1 MNAKEYVKNLHEP
14 SDKFSMNGKDYIK
27 NLHQQNDGFIT
38 IAKNQKTWK
47 QQYFNDI
54 NKINIRLNT
63 KDTYVSQNSFKNQS
77 RRLINLNR
85 LHSIYIDIDCYKKNL
100 TKEAVIY
107 FLEEIYG
114 EIPRPNFLIDS
125 GRGIYYVILINE
137 DKKKLAEWQTIEKFL
152 YNKMEWL
159 GADAKCLD
167 ATRVLRVIDSV
178 NSRNNNKV
186 KILDYYEYDYSIN
199 EILENYIPEIPK
211 YKKTKKKKKGRPKK
225 IVSLY
230 NLYHL
235 YASRIADIEKLCEL
249 RNYNMNGY
257 RETTLFLY
265 RYFSNIY
272 HDNEDDALYNALEL
286 NKMFTEPLNEDEL
299 IKDTESAS
307 RYYKD
312 VKYKYSN
319 AKLISILD
327 ITEEEQMKLSTIIST
342 KEKYRRNNLRRYN
355 ERRDEEG
362 KTLKEK
368 EIADRLDKIRE
379 LKQKKFTNKEIAEK
393 LGITISTVK
402 RNLSK

>member
-1 MNAKEYVKNLHEP
+1 MNA
-14 SDKFSMNGKDYIK
+14 KDYIK
-27 NLHQQNDGFIT
+27 NLHYPNDGFIT

-63 KDTYVSQNSFKNQS
+63 KDTYVSQNSFINQS

-85 LHSIYIDIDCYKKNL
+85 LHSIYIDIDCYRKNL

-107 FLEEIYG
+107 FLEEMYG

-125 GRGIYYVILINE
+125 GRGIYYVILIDEN
-137 DKKKLAEWQTIEKFL
+137 KKKLPEWQTIEKFL
-152 YNKMEWL
+152 YSKMEWL

-167 ATRVLRVIDSV
+167 ATRVLRIIDSI

-186 KILDYYEYDYSIN
+186 KVLDQYEYDYSIDD
-199 EILENYIPEIPK
+199 ILENYIPEIPK
-211 YKKTKKKKKGRPKK
+211 YKKSKKKKKGRPRKF
-225 IVSLY
+225 VSLY

-235 YASRIADIEKLCEL
+235 YASRIADIEKICEL

-272 HDNEDDALYNALEL
+272 HDNEEDALYNALEL
-286 NKMFTEPLNEDEL
+286 NKKFTEPLNEMEL

-327 ITEEEQMKLSTIIST
+327 ITEEEQKELSTIIST

-355 ERRDEEG
+355 ERRDKEG
-362 KTLKEK
+362 KTAKER

-379 LKQKKFTNKEIAEK
+379 LKQNKFTNKEIAEK

-402 RNLSK
+402 RYLSK

>member
-1 MNAKEYVKNLHEP
+1 MNAKEYIKNLHE
-14 SDKFSMNGKDYIK
+14 S
-27 NLHQQNDGFIT
+27 NDGFIT

-47 QQYFNDI
+47 QQYFNDVNNI
-54 NKINIRLNT
+54 RIRLNT
-63 KDTYVSQNSFKNQS
+63 KDTYVSQNSFTNQS
-77 RRLINLNR
+77 RKLINLNR
-85 LHSIYIDIDCYKKNL
+85 LHSIYIDIDCYRKNL

-107 FLEEIYG
+107 FLEEMYG

-167 ATRVLRVIDSV
+167 ATRVLRVIDSI

-186 KILDYYEYDYSIN
+186 KVLDQYEYDYSID
-199 EILENYIPEIPK
+199 EILENYIPEIQK
-211 YKKTKKKKKGRPKK
+211 YKKSKKKKKGRPKK

-249 RNYNMNGY
+249 RNYNMTGY

-265 RYFSNIY
+265 RYFSNVY
-272 HDNEDDALYNALEL
+272 HDNEDDALDNALEL
-286 NKMFTEPLNEDEL
+286 NEMFTEPLNEDEL
-299 IKDTESAS
+299 IKDTESAT

-312 VKYKYSN
+312 IKYKYSN

-327 ITEEEQMKLSTIIST
+327 ITEEEQMQLSTIIST

-355 ERRDEEG
+355 ERRNEEG
-362 KTLKEK
+362 KTEKEK
-368 EIADRLDKIRE
+368 EIADRLNKIRE

-402 RNLSK
+402 RDLSK

>member
-1 MNAKEYVKNLHEP
+1 MNAKEYVKNLHE
-14 SDKFSMNGKDYIK
+14 S
-27 NLHQQNDGFIT
+27 NDGFIT

-85 LHSIYIDIDCYKKNL
+85 LHSIYIDIDCYRKNI

-167 ATRVLRVIDSV
+167 ATRVLRVIDSI

-186 KILDYYEYDYSIN
+186 KVLDQYEYDYSID
-199 EILENYIPEIPK
+199 EILENYIPEIKK
-211 YKKTKKKKKGRPKK
+211 YKKSKKKKKGRPKK

-249 RNYNMNGY
+249 RNYNMTGY

-265 RYFSNIY
+265 RYFGNIY
-272 HDNEDDALYNALEL
+272 HDNEEDALYNALEL

-312 VKYKYSN
+312 IKYKYSN

-327 ITEEEQMKLSTIIST
+327 ITEEEQKKLSTIIST

-355 ERRDEEG
+355 ERRNEEG
-362 KTLKEK
+362 KTLKK
-368 EIADRLDKIRE
+368 IEIADRLDKIRE

-393 LGITISTVK
+393 LGITERTV
-402 RNLSK
+402 RNELKK

>member
-1 MNAKEYVKNLHEP
+1 MNAKEYIKNLHE
-14 SDKFSMNGKDYIK
+14 S
-27 NLHQQNDGFIT
+27 NDGFIT

-54 NKINIRLNT
+54 NNIRIRLNT
-63 KDTYVSQNSFKNQS
+63 KDTYVSQNSFTNQS
-77 RRLINLNR
+77 RKLINLNR
-85 LHSIYIDIDCYKKNL
+85 LHSIYIDIDCYRKNL

-107 FLEEIYG
+107 FLEEMYG

-167 ATRVLRVIDSV
+167 ATRVLRVIDSI

-186 KILDYYEYDYSIN
+186 KVLDQYEYDYSID
-199 EILENYIPEIPK
+199 EILENYIPEIQK
-211 YKKTKKKKKGRPKK
+211 YKKSKKKKKGRPKK

-249 RNYNMNGY
+249 RNYNMTGY

-265 RYFSNIY
+265 RYFSNVY
-272 HDNEDDALYNALEL
+272 HDNEDDALDNALEL
-286 NKMFTEPLNEDEL
+286 NEMFTEPLNEDEL

-312 VKYKYSN
+312 IKYKYSN

-327 ITEEEQMKLSTIIST
+327 ITEEEQMQLSTIIST

-355 ERRDEEG
+355 ERRNEEG
-362 KTLKEK
+362 KTEKEK
-368 EIADRLDKIRE
+368 EIADRLNKIRE

-402 RNLSK
+402 RDLSK

>member
-1 MNAKEYVKNLHEP
+1 MNAKEYIKNLHE
-14 SDKFSMNGKDYIK
+14 S
-27 NLHQQNDGFIT
+27 NDGFIT

-54 NKINIRLNT
+54 NNIRIRLNT
-63 KDTYVSQNSFKNQS
+63 KDTYVSQNSFTNQS
-77 RRLINLNR
+77 RKLINLNR
-85 LHSIYIDIDCYKKNL
+85 LHSIYIDIDCYRKNL

-107 FLEEIYG
+107 FLEEMYG

-137 DKKKLAEWQTIEKFL
+137 SKKKLAEWQTIEKFL

-167 ATRVLRVIDSV
+167 ATRVLRVIDSI

-186 KILDYYEYDYSIN
+186 KVLDQYEYDYSID
-199 EILENYIPEIPK
+199 EILENYIPEIQK
-211 YKKTKKKKKGRPKK
+211 YKKSKKKKKGRPKK

-249 RNYNMNGY
+249 RNYNMTGY

-265 RYFSNIY
+265 RYFSNVY
-272 HDNEDDALYNALEL
+272 HDNEDDALDNALEL
-286 NKMFTEPLNEDEL
+286 NEMFTEPLNEDEL

-312 VKYKYSN
+312 IKYKYSN

-327 ITEEEQMKLSTIIST
+327 ITEEEQMQLSTIIST

-355 ERRDEEG
+355 ERRNEEG
-362 KTLKEK
+362 KTEKEK
-368 EIADRLDKIRE
+368 EIADRLNKIRE

-402 RNLSK
+402 RDLSK

>member
-1 MNAKEYVKNLHEP
+1 MNAKEYVKNLHE
-14 SDKFSMNGKDYIK
+14 S
-27 NLHQQNDGFIT
+27 NDGFIT

-85 LHSIYIDIDCYKKNL
+85 LHSIYIDIDCYRKNL

-107 FLEEIYG
+107 FLEEMYG

-152 YNKMEWL
+152 YSKIEWL

-167 ATRVLRVIDSV
+167 ATRVLRVIDSI

-186 KILDYYEYDYSIN
+186 KVLDQYEYNYSID
-199 EILENYIPEIPK
+199 EILENYIPEIRK
-211 YKKTKKKKKGRPKK
+211 YKKSKKKKKGRPKK

-249 RNYNMNGY
+249 RNYNMTGY

-265 RYFSNIY
+265 RYFGNIY
-272 HDNEDDALYNALEL
+272 HDNEEDALYNALEL

-312 VKYKYSN
+312 IKYKYSN

-327 ITEEEQMKLSTIIST
+327 ITEEEQKKLSTIIST

-393 LGITISTVK
+393 LGITERTV
-402 RNLSK
+402 RNELKK

>member
-1 MNAKEYVKNLHEP
+1 MNA
-14 SDKFSMNGKDYIK
+14 KDYIK
-27 NLHQQNDGFIT
+27 NLHYPNDGFIT

-63 KDTYVSQNSFKNQS
+63 KDTYVSQNSFINQS

-85 LHSIYIDIDCYKKNL
+85 LHSIYIDIDCYRKNL

-107 FLEEIYG
+107 FLEEMYG

-125 GRGIYYVILINE
+125 GRGIYYVILIDEN
-137 DKKKLAEWQTIEKFL
+137 KKKLPEWQTIEKFL
-152 YNKMEWL
+152 YSKMEWL

-167 ATRVLRVIDSV
+167 ATRVLRIIDSI

-186 KILDYYEYDYSIN
+186 KVLDQYEYDYSIDD
-199 EILENYIPEIPK
+199 ILENYIPEILK
-211 YKKTKKKKKGRPKK
+211 HKKSKKKKKGRPRKF
-225 IVSLY
+225 VSLY

-272 HDNEDDALYNALEL
+272 HDNEEDALYNALEL
-286 NKMFTEPLNEDEL
+286 NKKFTEPLNEMEL

-327 ITEEEQMKLSTIIST
+327 ITEEEQMQLSTIIST

-362 KTLKEK
+362 KTLKER

-402 RNLSK
+402 RYLSK